1 MPKKAIIYL
10 RISHQTQSF
19 ERQEQ
24 ELKHYTYKPD
34 IEQVEVIKETASG
47 VVPFA
52 ERKAAHALTDPEVKY
67 LIVHDFDRLGRDTV
81 DILGTIKKLSDKGT
95 CVIVKSLNIQTLND
109 DGTENYIATML
120 FAMLSIFSQI
130 ERKAMLSR
138 QKAGIQAARE
148 KGKFKGRKK
157 GTSESP
163 EKFLSKYPDI
173 VEWLKIGT
181 PVRAIIKITGRKH
194 STVAKASRIYR
205 EMKGI
210 KKGKKIEPEKRE

>member
-1 MPKKAIIYL
+1 MPNKAIIYL

-24 ELKHYTYKPD
+24 ELKQYTYKPD

-52 ERKAAHALTDPEVKY
+52 ERMAAHALTDPEVKY

-81 DILGTIKKLSDKGT
+81 DILSTIKKLTEKGT
-95 CVIVKSLNIQTLND
+95 CVIVKSMNIQTLND

-120 FAMLSIFSQI
+120 FAMLSIFAKI
-130 ERKAMLSR
+130 ERETMLSR
-138 QKAGIQAARE
+138 QKAGIQVAKE

-157 GTSESP
+157 GTGESP
-163 EKFLSKYPDI
+163 EKFLAKYPEELYWI
-173 VEWLKIGT
+173 KMGT
-181 PVRAIIKITGRKH
+181 PVRAVCKITGAKH
-194 STVAKASRIYR
+194 STVGKIARIYR
-205 EMKGI
+205 ETKGMKKGQKI
-210 KKGKKIEPEKRE
+210 KKSE